1 MGTHK
6 LSISQSGWYRW
17 ENNILIVL
25 IDLWRRIEF
34 SISRCRWYGLVV
46 SFVWLRLVCSFC
58 FSISEAVCA
67 RCIIDWNRFEDFFPV
82 CLRRTLDLMLCD
94 IQREGK
100 RLLKNNSGQRL
111 SSLSSAALL
120 GGNATGSILIYLF
133 TSIDLVNS
141 TQDYY
146 LLSLAPI

>member
-1 MGTHK
+1 
-6 LSISQSGWYRW
+6 
-17 ENNILIVL
+17 
-25 IDLWRRIEF
+25 
-34 SISRCRWYGLVV
+34 
-46 SFVWLRLVCSFC
+46 
-58 FSISEAVCA
+58 
-67 RCIIDWNRFEDFFPV
+67 
-82 CLRRTLDLMLCD
+82 MLCD